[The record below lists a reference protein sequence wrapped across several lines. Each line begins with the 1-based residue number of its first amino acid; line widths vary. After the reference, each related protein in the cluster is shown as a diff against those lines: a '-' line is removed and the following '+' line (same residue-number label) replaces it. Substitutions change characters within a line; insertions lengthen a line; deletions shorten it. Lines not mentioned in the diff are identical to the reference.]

1 MDSTLKLI
9 LGEATPGA
17 ETRTYTI
24 KARPQDLDK
33 IEQLLAWMNM
43 TAGGH
48 SGSASISIDGDGA
61 ARIQVEKKDGKLS
74 KHDYEDNEAW
84 SGKTE
89 FHVGL
94 D

>member
-1 MDSTLKLI
+1 MDKTI
-9 LGEATPGA
+9 RAIIGEAVPGA

-33 IEQLLAWMNM
+33 IEKLLAWMNM

-61 ARIQVEKKDGKLS
+61 ARIRVEKKDGDLP
-74 KHDYEDNEAW
+74 KHRDEDNNARELK
-84 SGKTE
+84 SE